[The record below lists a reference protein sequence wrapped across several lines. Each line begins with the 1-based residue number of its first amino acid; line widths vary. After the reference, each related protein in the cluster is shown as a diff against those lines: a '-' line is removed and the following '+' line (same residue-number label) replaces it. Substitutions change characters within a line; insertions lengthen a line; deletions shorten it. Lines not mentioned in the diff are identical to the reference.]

1 MTTIQQDSQLNG
13 FNVLLEGP
21 TGTGKTYAI
30 GTLVDTGLEC
40 FYIAMESGMESLLG
54 YWTDRGLPIPP
65 NLHWHVLKGVN
76 GGFGTMIE
84 RAKMINTLSNEALT
98 KMQDS
103 NKSRYNTFIK
113 LLEVLNDFTDQRTG
127 LAFGPV
133 DSWDTSRALIID
145 PLTGINNAAMSLCIG
160 GKPIK
165 SQTDWGNA
173 MDTIEK
179 LLRSL
184 TDDCACHFILNAHIE
199 REVDPVLGG
208 SKITVGTLGVK
219 LAPKLPPMF
228 SDVILS
234 RRESANF
241 FWSTIDP
248 SADLKTRN
256 LPLSDKIKPDFGQIY
271 TKWKSRAFIPAAPAK
286 EEGK

>member
-1 MTTIQQDSQLNG
+1 MIDTLIADDIEESQLAG

-40 FYIAMESGMESLLG
+40 FYLAMESGMESLLG
-54 YWTDRGLPIPP
+54 YWTDRGLPVPS

-76 GGFGTMIE
+76 GGFATMIK
-84 RAKMINTLSNEALT
+84 RAQMLNSLSNEALT

-103 NKSRYNTFIK
+103 DKSKYNTFIK
-113 LLEVLNDFTDQRTG
+113 LLEVLNNFTDQRTG
-127 LAFGPV
+127 EVFGPV
-133 DSWDTSRALIID
+133 DQWGVDRALIID

-184 TDDCACHFILNAHIE
+184 TDDCRCHFVLNAHIE

-228 SDVILS
+228 SDVILA
-234 RRESANF
+234 RREGSSF
-241 FWSTIDP
+241 YWSTIDP

-256 LPLSDKIKPDFGQIY
+256 LPMSDKIKPDFGAIY
-271 TKWKSRAFIPAAPAK
+271 KKWQSRAFNK
-286 EEGK
+286 ESV

>member
-1 MTTIQQDSQLNG
+1 MSEDTPNQLNG
-13 FNVLLEGP
+13 FNCLVEGP
-21 TGTGKTYAI
+21 TGTGKTHVI

-54 YWTDRGLPIPP
+54 YWTDRGLPVPP

-113 LLEVLNDFTDQRTG
+113 LLEVLNNFTDQRTG
-127 LAFGPV
+127 EVFGPV
-133 DSWDTSRALIID
+133 DSWGVDRALIID

-184 TDDCACHFILNAHIE
+184 TDDCACHFVLTAHVE
-199 REVDPVLGG
+199 REIDPVLGG

-228 SDVILS
+228 SDVILA
-234 RRESANF
+234 RREGSAF
-241 FWSTIDP
+241 YWSTIDP

-256 LPLSDKIKPDFGQIY
+256 LPMSDKITPGFKQIY
-271 TKWKSRAFIPAAPAK
+271 DKWKSRAYTK
-286 EEGK
+286 EQS